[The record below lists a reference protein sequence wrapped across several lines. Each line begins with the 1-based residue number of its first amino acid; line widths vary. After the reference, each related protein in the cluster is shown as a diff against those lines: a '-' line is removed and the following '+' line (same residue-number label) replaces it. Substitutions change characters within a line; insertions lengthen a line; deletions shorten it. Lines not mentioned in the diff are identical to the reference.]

1 MPIEIRELLIKTAI
15 RDGTPEQNSE
25 FGSSQSQKNPDPDAI
40 IAACVEQVLAILQ
53 EKAER

>member
-1 MPIEIRELLIKTAI
+1 MPIEIRELLIKTTI
-15 RDGTPEQNSE
+15 HDGPPQQNS
-25 FGSSQSQKNPDPDAI
+25 SSNETATDSDAI